1 MFHLLP
7 EMPMDAEIIKDP
19 ITGKVYL
26 KTKSGRLTELSGDI
40 DVFIDPKTGKSYVV
54 QKGQYIYYT
63 KREDTHIQHTLIA
76 YILKKPEFFNKF

>member
-63 KREDTHIQHTLIA
+63 KREDTYIQQTFMSVYTEETRI
-76 YILKKPEFFNKF
+76 FQ